1 MKYVERDKDGL
12 VKGVYACRQP
22 GYAEELLDDD
32 HADIQDFDKRQIDI
46 TVQKKPLEEEANINK
61 LKDFIAELNDRVTDL
76 EKK

>member
-32 HADIQDFDKRQIDI
+32 HTDIQEFDNRQAEI
-46 TVQKKPLEEEANINK
+46 TEQKKPLDEEATINK